1 MWRQAQ
7 ALANLFW
14 RRFAKEY
21 LPCLTERK
29 VEREE
34 TFRNR
39 EETEKKQGDVVLVA
53 KPNQPGGVWPLGRI
67 VCTHPG
73 QDGLVRAVTVRTQ
86 HREYK
91 RLSARKRKI

>member
-1 MWRQAQ
+1 MPDRKKSGK
-7 ALANLFW
+7 
-14 RRFAKEY
+14 RRNR
-21 LPCLTERK
+21 C
-29 VEREE
+29 
-34 TFRNR
+34 RNR

-86 HREYK
+86 HGEYK
-91 RLSARKRKI
+91 RLSAKLC

>member
-7 ALANLFW
+7 ALANFFW
-14 RRFAKEY
+14 RRFTKEY
-21 LPCLTERK
+21 LPFLTERR

-34 TFRNR
+34 TDVK
-39 EETEKKQGDVVLVA
+39 TEKKQGDVVLVA

-86 HREYK
+86 HGEYK
-91 RLSARKRKI
+91 RLSAKLC